1 MAEES
6 IDRRPLGEDS
16 AEPER
21 GARGAMQ
28 PLFVAAIVIAG
39 LYFGRPVFEPLALAV
54 LLSLMLAPLV
64 RWLGHRI
71 GRVPA
76 VLLSVLAATVLMLG
90 VLSAVAEQ
98 AIALVE
104 NLPHYEE
111 NISTKIRALGNGT
124 GADMLDRANHV
135 FQDLIGQLSDAA
147 GYAGVP
153 TVAGGA
159 PGESGA
165 PMPVVIRPRAPGPLD
180 FLQAVVGP
188 LLFPIVHTGL
198 VVFLVVLI
206 LLQREDLRDRVLRL
220 AGAHDLH
227 RTTAAMNEAAE
238 RISRYLLMQ
247 LGAGLCFGIP
257 FGIGLAAIGIPNAP
271 LWGMLGVVL
280 RFVPYIGGPLTA
292 VFPITLAIAVDPG
305 WGLLLWTV
313 LLFAVV
319 ELIVANV
326 VETLVYSRSTGLS
339 ALAVVAA
346 ALFWTWLWGVVGL
359 LLATPITVCL
369 VVLGRYL
376 RPLQFLDILLG
387 NRPVLSPQESLYQR
401 LLARNPE
408 EATEQAEEYARDTSL
423 AAFFDAVA
431 IPALAMAQADTDRGV
446 LTPHQRTVIAEGFSV
461 LLDNLAEDAV
471 AERRPGGLL
480 REDGIGGEEPP
491 IAVIAARNE
500 LDLAASW
507 LLEHLLRQRGW
518 RAAVYAPDALS
529 NFAVD
534 ELPLRGVSVICLSL
548 LSAGSAAQLRYLVRR
563 LRRRARRARI
573 VIGYWD
579 HRGDADFSIADATS
593 TTNADRVVTS
603 LSDALAEIEATL
615 TGEHDNAGDNAAGS
629 NATGSPELKA
639 LTGP

>member
-1 MAEES
+1 MAEDG
-6 IDRRPLGEDS
+6 IDRRPLGDGV
-16 AEPER
+16 AGPER
-21 GARGAMQ
+21 RSPGIVH
-28 PLFVAAIVIAG
+28 PLVVAAVVIAG

-54 LLSLMLAPLV
+54 LLSLMLAPVV
-64 RWLGHRI
+64 RWLGYWI
-71 GRVPA
+71 GRVAA
-76 VLLSVLAATVLMLG
+76 VLLSVLVASVLMLG
-90 VLSAVAEQ
+90 VLAAITEQ
-98 AIALVE
+98 AISLIDK
-104 NLPHYEE
+104 LPRYEE
-111 NISTKIRALGNGT
+111 NIAAKIRSLDGGVLGAG
-124 GADMLDRANHV
+124 MLDRANQV
-135 FQDLIGQLSDAA
+135 FQDLLRQLSDPA
-147 GYAGVP
+147 GYGAPLTTSGVP
-153 TVAGGA
+153 GETA
-159 PGESGA
+159 P
-165 PMPVVIRPRAPGPLD
+165 PVPVVISPRAPGPLD
-180 FLQAVVGP
+180 IFQAVVGP
-188 LLFPIVHTGL
+188 MLFPIVRAGL

-220 AGAHDLH
+220 AGASDLH

-271 LWGMLGVVL
+271 LWGMLGVVF
-280 RFVPYIGGPLTA
+280 RFIPYIGGPLTA

-313 LLFAVV
+313 LLFAVI
-319 ELIVANV
+319 ELLVANV

-346 ALFWTWLWGVVGL
+346 ALFWTWLWGVIGL

-369 VVLGRYL
+369 VVLGRYI

-408 EATEQAEEYARDTSL
+408 EATEQAEEFARDKSL
-423 AAFFDAVA
+423 QAFFDAVA
-431 IPALAMAQADTDRGV
+431 VPALAMAQADTDRGV
-446 LTPHQRTVIAEGFSV
+446 LTPHQRTVIAEGFAA
-461 LLDNLAEDAV
+461 LLDNLAEDGTA
-471 AERRPGGLL
+471 RPRTAGAGGPFGG
-480 REDGIGGEEPP
+480 DGIGAEEAPV
-491 IAVIAARNE
+491 AVIAVRNE
-500 LDLAASW
+500 LDLAAAW
-507 LLEHLLRQRGW
+507 LLEHLLRQRGC

-534 ELPLRGVSVICLSL
+534 ELPLRDASVICLSL
-548 LSAGSAAQLRYLVRR
+548 LSASSAAQLRYLVRR

-579 HRGDADFSIADATS
+579 HRDDADFSVADATS
-593 TTNADRVVTS
+593 TTAADRVVTS
-603 LSDALAEIEATL
+603 LSDALAEIEAAL
-615 TGEHDNAGDNAAGS
+615 SQAPDGTGRDAPNGS
-629 NATGSPELKA
+629 GLKA

>member
-1 MAEES
+1 MAEEN
-6 IDRRPLGEDS
+6 IDRRPLDE
-16 AEPER
+16 
-21 GARGAMQ
+21 GAAGSENAMRRSVQ
-28 PLFVAAIVIAG
+28 PLVAAAIAIAG

-64 RWLGHRI
+64 RWLGHRV

-76 VLLSVLAATVLMLG
+76 VLLSVLGASVLMLG
-90 VLSAVAEQ
+90 VLTAVAEQ
-98 AIALVE
+98 AIGLLE
-104 NLPHYEE
+104 NLPRYEE
-111 NISTKIRALGNGT
+111 NIAVKIRSLGNGA
-124 GADMLDRANHV
+124 GAGMLDRANQV
-135 FQDLIGQLSDAA
+135 FQDLLGQLSDAS
-147 GYAGVP
+147 GYSAP
-153 TVAGGA
+153 ATTGA
-159 PGESGA
+159 TPGEAA
-165 PMPVVIRPRAPGPLD
+165 PPLPVVIKPRSPGPLD
-180 FLQAVVGP
+180 LLQAVVGP
-188 LLFPIVHTGL
+188 LLLPIVHTGL
-198 VVFLVVLI
+198 IVFLVVLI

-313 LLFAVV
+313 LLFAAV
-319 ELIVANV
+319 ELIVANA

-346 ALFWTWLWGVVGL
+346 ALFWTWLWGIVGL

-369 VVLGRYL
+369 VVLGRYI

-401 LLARNPE
+401 LLAHNPE
-408 EATEQAEEYARDTSL
+408 EATEQAEEFARETSI
-423 AAFFDAVA
+423 AAFFDTVA

-446 LTPHQRTVIAEGFSV
+446 LTPHQRAVVAEGFSA
-461 LLDNLAEDAV
+461 LLDNLAEDGIAD
-471 AERRPGGLL
+471 RRPAGPGGPF
-480 REDGIGGEEPP
+480 REDGIGAEEAP

-507 LLEHLLRQRGW
+507 LLEHLLRQRGY

-534 ELPLRGVSVICLSL
+534 ELPLRDVSVICLSL
-548 LSAGSAAQLRYLVRR
+548 LSASSAAQWRERVRR

-579 HRGDADFSIADATS
+579 HRDDADFSIANATAA
-593 TTNADRVVTS
+593 TAADRVVAS

-615 TGEHDNAGDNAAGS
+615 TRTHDGTGETVPEGS
-629 NATGSPELKA
+629 GLTA